1 MRDFLVSGTMPFI
14 LVMSVYFLVRFVMYL
29 LPSKSKGTFL
39 FKAQWHFKKP
49 WLIVPTV
56 VLVVVYTGF
65 GLCFS
70 ADKIADSGLERILQ
84 WCLLCLPILWVVLM
98 FLPEKI
104 YTNGVSDITHFDMWR
119 EIARVEPIGENAYKI
134 VQRRGVKYKLYLHE
148 GDRLPVNLTIPD
160 DIGTEAFKH

>member
-1 MRDFLVSGTMPFI
+1 MRDFLVSGTMPYI
-14 LVMSVYFLVRFVMYL
+14 LMMSVYFLVRFVMYL

-49 WLIVPTV
+49 WLIVPAV

-65 GLCFS
+65 GLWFS
-70 ADKIADSGLERILQ
+70 VDKIADSGLERILQ
-84 WCLLCLPILWVVLM
+84 LCLLCLPILWVVLT

-104 YTNGVSDITHFDMWR
+104 YTNGVSRITHFDMWR

-134 VQRRGVKYKLYLHE
+134 VQRSGVKYKLYLHE
-148 GDRLPVNLTIPD
+148 GDRLPANLITPD
-160 DIGTEAFKH
+160 DIGTEAFEQ

>member
-65 GLCFS
+65 GLGLGG
-70 ADKIADSGLERILQ
+70 IADSGLERILQ
-84 WCLLCLPILWVVLM
+84 CVCAPADSLGW
-98 FLPEKI
+98 
-104 YTNGVSDITHFDMWR
+104 Y
-119 EIARVEPIGENAYKI
+119 
-134 VQRRGVKYKLYLHE
+134 
-148 GDRLPVNLTIPD
+148 
-160 DIGTEAFKH
+160 

>member
-65 GLCFS
+65 GLWFS
-70 ADKIADSGLERILQ
+70 ADKIVGQWIRTNLAVVSVVPADSLGGTD
-84 WCLLCLPILWVVLM
+84 V
-98 FLPEKI
+98 F
-104 YTNGVSDITHFDMWR
+104 
-119 EIARVEPIGENAYKI
+119 AGENLYKRCFGYHTFRY
-134 VQRRGVKYKLYLHE
+134 V
-148 GDRLPVNLTIPD
+148 
-160 DIGTEAFKH
+160 A

>member
-65 GLCFS
+65 GLWFS

-84 WCLLCLPILWVVLM
+84 WCLLCLPIL
-98 FLPEKI
+98 
-104 YTNGVSDITHFDMWR
+104 
-119 EIARVEPIGENAYKI
+119 
-134 VQRRGVKYKLYLHE
+134 
-148 GDRLPVNLTIPD
+148 
-160 DIGTEAFKH
+160 

>member
-14 LVMSVYFLVRFVMYL
+14 FVMSVYFLVRFVMYL

-65 GLCFS
+65 GLWFS
-70 ADKIADSGLERILQ
+70 ADKIADSLGGTD
-84 WCLLCLPILWVVLM
+84 V
-98 FLPEKI
+98 F
-104 YTNGVSDITHFDMWR
+104 
-119 EIARVEPIGENAYKI
+119 AGENLYKRCFGYHTFRY
-134 VQRRGVKYKLYLHE
+134 V
-148 GDRLPVNLTIPD
+148 
-160 DIGTEAFKH
+160 A

>member
-65 GLCFS
+65 GLWFS

-98 FLPEKI
+98 FLPEKSI
-104 YTNGVSDITHFDMWR
+104 QTVFRISHIS
-119 EIARVEPIGENAYKI
+119 IC
-134 VQRRGVKYKLYLHE
+134 GVKLQGLSRS
-148 GDRLPVNLTIPD
+148 GRMLIRLFSEVV
-160 DIGTEAFKH
+160 

>member
-1 MRDFLVSGTMPFI
+1 M
-14 LVMSVYFLVRFVMYL
+14 
-29 LPSKSKGTFL
+29 
-39 FKAQWHFKKP
+39 
-49 WLIVPTV
+49 PTV

-65 GLCFS
+65 GLWFS

-104 YTNGVSDITHFDMWR
+104 YTNGVSDITYFDMWR
-119 EIARVEPIGENAYKI
+119 EIARVEPIGENVYKI
-134 VQRRGVKYKLYLHE
+134 VQRSGVKYKLYLHE

-160 DIGTEAFKH
+160 EIGTEAFKH

>member
-56 VLVVVYTGF
+56 VLVVVYTTWRQGANPQTTSQFGSESATRLREAGF
-65 GLCFS
+65 ASNRAS
-70 ADKIADSGLERILQ
+70 A
-84 WCLLCLPILWVVLM
+84 M
-98 FLPEKI
+98 
-104 YTNGVSDITHFDMWR
+104 
-119 EIARVEPIGENAYKI
+119 AR
-134 VQRRGVKYKLYLHE
+134 
-148 GDRLPVNLTIPD
+148 
-160 DIGTEAFKH
+160 

>member
-56 VLVVVYTGF
+56 VLVVVCIDFLRQKHQYHPKNRQAQQTP
-65 GLCFS
+65 LQ
-70 ADKIADSGLERILQ
+70 DS
-84 WCLLCLPILWVVLM
+84 
-98 FLPEKI
+98 F
-104 YTNGVSDITHFDMWR
+104 
-119 EIARVEPIGENAYKI
+119 
-134 VQRRGVKYKLYLHE
+134 
-148 GDRLPVNLTIPD
+148 
-160 DIGTEAFKH
+160 

>member
-65 GLCFS
+65 GLWFS

-98 FLPEKI
+98 FL
-104 YTNGVSDITHFDMWR
+104 R

-134 VQRRGVKYKLYLHE
+134 VQRSGVKYKLYLHE